1 MSFKLASMESF
12 SFDGEEIGAAGA
24 AALRKVRTLADSA
37 PKGRLFAAIA
47 TLNELSASTASA
59 LEKGN
64 LPKAKHVAADLA
76 KAGEM
81 RLPGFF
87 KRKA

>member
-47 TLNELSASTASA
+47 TLNELSGSAAHA
-59 LEKGN
+59 LEKGD
-64 LPKAKHVAADLA
+64 LGKAKHAAAELA
-76 KAGEM
+76 KSGEV

-87 KRKA
+87 QRKA

>member
-24 AALRKVRTLADSA
+24 AALRKVRTLADTA

-47 TLNELSASTASA
+47 TLNELGASTASA
-59 LEKGN
+59 LERGD
-64 LPKAKHVAADLA
+64 LAKAKHVAADLA